1 MASSALGEAL
11 VQAVF
16 DDWRTAPIG
25 EALRATLGVVR
36 LLTLSPMQVT
46 SAEIDHARANGASA
60 DQIREAIYICGM
72 FNMIV
77 RLADAPAP
85 DVPHANAVARRRG
98 SEQVRGNE
106 HRRGEYADSE
116 CSSGENRGG

>member
-25 EALRATLGVVR
+25 EALRAMLGVVR

-77 RLADAPAP
+77 RLADALDFAVP
-85 DVPHANAVARRRG
+85 DTSAESGYGEQALARG
-98 SEQVRGNE
+98 YEL
-106 HRRGEYADSE
+106 
-116 CSSGENRGG
+116 